1 MLLKEKAEFVS
12 ENIDKII
19 KFVNEDET
27 VKEDFEE
34 YLATIQF
41 KGQSYSELQAVLIPY
56 IFERKLTNEKKGI
69 IELFKEKN
77 TNLDDNVKEIMDS
90 LENTISSIF
99 EIKKIHKDGF
109 DFCNLV
115 NEKDY
120 RTLSLVKM
128 LHFRGVSIGEFAIAR
143 IFEYQ
148 NDFYILSIDEII
160 PQRRRED
167 ALRLTIAKQLQQ
179 PESVYKDNPQKEKEI
194 QKFIEENHKQFDD
207 FFHTQQIVT
216 TNKCADNLLALF
228 NNYTESG
235 EKASEEEIQ
244 KYIEQPQDFKYFEV
258 EGFSKSYDFIET
270 ASQGFSSTDKVYD
283 ITIMFEP
290 KQGIFVIPFY
300 QTFNKIFEAED
311 YKTIEGYQNC
321 VKNFL
326 ENNNI
331 PVFLLEK
338 TYKEHGKKFL
348 NVINEILDKNFTF
361 DELIKEYKS
370 EYIGKPHYSST
381 TLLYTSKAFLELM
394 GFMEKPQKET
404 NQYADQKIGRNDP
417 CPCGSGK
424 KYKKCCMLK

>member
-90 LENTISSIF
+90 LENAISSIF

-109 DFCNLV
+109 DFFNLV
-115 NEKDY
+115 NEKEY

-235 EKASEEEIQ
+235 EKAPDDEIK

-270 ASQGFSSTDKVYD
+270 ASRGFSSTDKVYD

-321 VKNFL
+321 VKKL
-326 ENNNI
+326 
-331 PVFLLEK
+331 P
-338 TYKEHGKKFL
+338 
-348 NVINEILDKNFTF
+348 
-361 DELIKEYKS
+361 
-370 EYIGKPHYSST
+370 
-381 TLLYTSKAFLELM
+381 
-394 GFMEKPQKET
+394 
-404 NQYADQKIGRNDP
+404 
-417 CPCGSGK
+417 
-424 KYKKCCMLK
+424 

>member
-179 PESVYKDNPQKEKEI
+179 PESVYKDNPEKEKEI

-258 EGFSKSYDFIET
+258 LFFKSWN
-270 ASQGFSSTDKVYD
+270 
-283 ITIMFEP
+283 
-290 KQGIFVIPFY
+290 IFY
-300 QTFNKIFEAED
+300 
-311 YKTIEGYQNC
+311 
-321 VKNFL
+321 
-326 ENNNI
+326 
-331 PVFLLEK
+331 
-338 TYKEHGKKFL
+338 
-348 NVINEILDKNFTF
+348 
-361 DELIKEYKS
+361 
-370 EYIGKPHYSST
+370 
-381 TLLYTSKAFLELM
+381 
-394 GFMEKPQKET
+394 
-404 NQYADQKIGRNDP
+404 
-417 CPCGSGK
+417 
-424 KYKKCCMLK
+424 